1 MRSLLFTLA
10 LQAPAEVDL
19 TWQGPP
25 SCGDA
30 DFHSNL
36 ASYLDG
42 DGARRAVRVAVDIR
56 PDERGHW
63 LALLRYETDRGRTKR
78 ELHGRSCAE
87 VSAAAAFVIAVVVDP
102 GVLARDPPASAPA
115 PAVVNEPASAVV
127 NEPAPAVVNEPVLV
141 PVLVPAPAPA
151 PSSAGDPRVAL
162 DREPSALVEAGEP
175 RPPSPGPYRPGGF
188 VRAMGGLE
196 AFGLPR
202 VAPQAA
208 LAVGVFGQRWRV
220 ELHGMYR
227 APTSV
232 YLAAQPL
239 VGARSRM
246 WMVGARGCG
255 VLRPGVF
262 EVPLCAGAEGG
273 QVVSDGVGFTGARR
287 DSVPWAAAA
296 VGPNLAWA
304 PRRWFA
310 LWLGVELAVPLV
322 RGSFLIQRLGEVSRV
337 GPVSLRVGLGLEF
350 RFEDLRRREK

>member
-25 SCGDA
+25 SCSDA
-30 DFHSNL
+30 DFQSSL
-36 ASYLDG
+36 TSYLVG
-42 DGARRAVRVAVDIR
+42 GGAQRAVRVAVDVR
-56 PDERGHW
+56 PDRRGQW
-63 LALLRYETDRGRTKR
+63 LALLRYETDRGRTTR
-78 ELHGRSCAE
+78 ELRGDSCAE

-102 GVLARDPPASAPA
+102 GVLARDPPVPAPSLVTEPA
-115 PAVVNEPASAVV
+115 PAVVNEPA
-127 NEPAPAVVNEPVLV
+127 
-141 PVLVPAPAPA
+141 PVLVPAPVPA
-151 PSSAGDPRVAL
+151 PSPAGDPHVAS
-162 DREPSALVEAGEP
+162 DREPSAPIATGEP
-175 RPPSPGPYRPGGF
+175 GPPSPGPYRPGGF

-196 AFGLPR
+196 ALGLPR

-208 LAVGVFGQRWRV
+208 LAVGVFGRRWRV

-232 YLAAQPL
+232 HLADRAP

-255 VLRPGVF
+255 VLRAGVF
-262 EVPLCAGAEGG
+262 EIPLCAGFEGG
-273 QVVSDGVGFTGARR
+273 QVASDGVGFTGARR
-287 DSVPWAAAA
+287 DTVPWAAAA

-322 RGSFLIQRLGEVSRV
+322 RGSFLIQRLGEVYKV
-337 GPVSLRVGLGLEF
+337 GAVSLRVGLGLEF
-350 RFEDLRRREK
+350 RFKDLRRRGT